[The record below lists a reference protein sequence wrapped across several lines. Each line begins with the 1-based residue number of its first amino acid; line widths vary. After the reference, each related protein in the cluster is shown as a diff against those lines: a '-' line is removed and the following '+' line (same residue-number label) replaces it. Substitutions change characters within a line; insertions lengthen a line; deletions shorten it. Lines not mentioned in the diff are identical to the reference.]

1 MQQTCFFV
9 GNRDAPQELREEL
22 SKAVEEVIDRYQVEL
37 FVTGGRGR
45 FDRMAAETVQQLR
58 GKYPRIRLCLLL
70 AYHPAERP
78 ASLPPGY
85 DESFY
90 PLEKAVPARYAIMR
104 VNRWMLAHCP
114 VCIAG
119 ALLPGNARRMLEYAR
134 RRAQRGEM
142 ILIELTGQGARHPEQ
157 ENGPAPSSVVSGNG
171 APPTCCC

>member
-9 GNRDAPQELREEL
+9 GNSDAPQELREEL

-37 FVTGGRGR
+37 FVTGGRGH

-58 GKYPRIRLCLLL
+58 SKYPRIRLCLLL

-78 ASLPPGY
+78 SLLPPGY

-90 PLEKAVPARYAIMR
+90 PLEKTVPARYAIMR
-104 VNRWMLAHCP
+104 VNRWMLAHCS

-119 ALLPGNARRMLEYAR
+119 ALLPGNARKMLEYAR
-134 RRAQRGEM
+134 RRAQRDEM
-142 ILIELTGQGARHPEQ
+142 ALIELTGSGRL
-157 ENGPAPSSVVSGNG
+157 PS
-171 APPTCCC
+171 